1 MEQLRRAWIDSERKT
16 NPLFAPDVES
26 WKELLA
32 PEQLAEVQEYELL
45 KYKTVAR
52 QGPEAKY
59 KPYKLSKLDKKR
71 LVELDAKYRSHYV
84 GRPHKEYPPVSINE
98 LADTLTTE

>member
-1 MEQLRRAWIDSERKT
+1 MEQFRRAWIDSERKK
-16 NPLFAPDVES
+16 NPSFAPDIES
-26 WKELLA
+26 WKELLN
-32 PEQLAEVQEYELL
+32 PEQLVEVREYETL

-71 LVELDAKYRSHYV
+71 LVELDNKYRSHYV
-84 GRPHKEYPPVSINE
+84 DRPHKEYPPVSISE
-98 LADTLTTE
+98 LADTTSGS